1 MIIICSFSSSSK
13 EFFSRNAFVLV
24 LSHIVILRIWKI
36 LAFFCPMGYEDHE
49 RKEPVRPSRKKIGL
63 DIVTIDG
70 PAGAGKSTVG
80 KMLAQ
85 RLKYLYLD
93 TGAMYRTVAL
103 RAKEQ
108 GVGPEDE
115 GALKRLCRGLDITF
129 QGHKQGQRVICQ
141 GEDVSAKIRE
151 PDIGWLASAVSMKRP
166 VRQAMVRLQRKIG
179 AAGKVVAE
187 GRDTG
192 TVVFPRAK
200 FKFFL
205 DARLEERARR
215 RHRELVGKGLAAEVK
230 KVEKE
235 MRARDEQ
242 DSSRELAPLHPAAD
256 ARHIDSTGIS
266 AEGVVEK
273 IMAVIEKA
281 SRLRGHRGDG

>member
-1 MIIICSFSSSSK
+1 
-13 EFFSRNAFVLV
+13 
-24 LSHIVILRIWKI
+24 
-36 LAFFCPMGYEDHE
+36 MGYEDHE
-49 RKEPVRPSRKKIGL
+49 RKEPVKPSRKMSEM
-63 DIVTIDG
+63 DIITIDG

-93 TGAMYRTVAL
+93 TGAMYRAVAL

-108 GVGPEDE
+108 GISPEDE
-115 GALKRLCRGLDITF
+115 AGLKRLCRGLDITF
-129 QGHKQGQRVICQ
+129 QEHAAGQRVICQ
-141 GEDVSAKIRE
+141 GEDVTAKIRE
-151 PDIGWLASAVSMKRP
+151 PEIGGLASAVSMKRP
-166 VRQAMVRLQRKIG
+166 VRQAMVRLQRIIG

-205 DARLEERARR
+205 DADLRERAHR
-215 RHRELVGKGLAAEVK
+215 RHREWVGKGLAAEVK

-235 MRARDEQ
+235 IRERDEQ
-242 DSSRELAPLHPAAD
+242 DSFRELAPLHPAAD

-266 AEGVVEK
+266 AEEVVQK
-273 IMAVIEKA
+273 IIAVIEKDA
-281 SRLRGHRGDG
+281 ELRGHGGGG